1 MNYATIEE
9 IAAKWGIT
17 TRQVRSYC
25 ANNRIPGATLEQ
37 GEWRIPANAT
47 KPERKRRR
55 TFPTTILGVL
65 EAERSSRISGGLY
78 HRLQI
83 DITPFVIAENFKQFY
98 YLGLQDWRR
107 GSHARLRETC
117 RTGQDVFILGLRQ
130 FGHQK
135 LAEKAIAEQKASEAF
150 NPSTF

>member
-1 MNYATIEE
+1 MEDISVEEVYLCKTRRDFPVDMLPSCEDKTSAELEGGLLMNYATIEE

-78 HRLQI
+78 HRLQVRHHALRDCGELQAI
-83 DITPFVIAENFKQFY
+83 LLSGAS
-98 YLGLQDWRR
+98 GLA
-107 GSHARLRETC
+107 ARQPRSP
-117 RTGQDVFILGLRQ
+117 Q
-130 FGHQK
+130 
-135 LAEKAIAEQKASEAF
+135 
-150 NPSTF
+150 